1 MAYYD
6 PYNLENTNLDDQNH
20 SDQNNNV
27 IQLHNRI
34 FRSGHRKEDLDFS
47 KNPNTTTY
55 FYREQPL
62 LNKSKS
68 RRLIANIAS
77 PIRNR
82 RQLYHKNK
90 YCCRFNPCNFN
101 DGSFPYLSLF
111 LLLVYSFCY
120 FYVLLYLVTLSNVG
134 DTLPDSFNSYKNQS
148 YNSEIDLINFIKL
161 EDLSVFSKLE
171 KRNLSEQQETK
182 FDRINFL
189 KSSYKY
195 FTYCFIPSNLWHF
208 ISNFIVILVL
218 MIPLELVH
226 GSLKISIIFW
236 SGILLNSL
244 CGLSSGTY
252 SIILAWLINLL
263 TNTETMTSF
272 GFLSR
277 LLPALIFILLDFP
290 INVLSYLVLG
300 LRVDDSVT
308 NSLSTNINATNTT
321 SSTTTDLLKF
331 ALNSLSINNNHS
343 YIHSIFG
350 MIIGGSF
357 GFILLKSKTEHSNL
371 ERKYFKNATIFTASI
386 FIVLIICQI
395 LPLSYNCKFGF
406 FGIDL
411 MC

>member
-6 PYNLENTNLDDQNH
+6 PYNLENTNLDDQNQ
-20 SDQNNNV
+20 SDQKNNNV

-34 FRSGHRKEDLDFS
+34 FRSGHRNVDLDFS

-171 KRNLSEQQETK
+171 KRNVSEQQVIK

-244 CGLSSGTY
+244 LICTVFGSFLESEGSKSDESEEPNQLPAFLGGLSSGTY

-300 LRVDDSVT
+300 LRVDDSAT
-308 NSLSTNINATNTT
+308 NSLSTINATNTT

-350 MIIGGSF
+350 MILGGSF
-357 GFILLKSKTEHSNL
+357 GFIGEFLLV
-371 ERKYFKNATIFTASI
+371 SI
-386 FIVLIICQI
+386 E
-395 LPLSYNCKFGF
+395 
-406 FGIDL
+406 
-411 MC
+411 